1 MPPSRRS
8 TLAEAYY
15 KASFDF
21 TAFKYLLN
29 RRYVHAPHLD
39 LLDAYL
45 TEVSRYVETAGQE
58 GIGRLIVEM
67 PPRHGK
73 TFTISQL
80 FPAFHLGRNP
90 GHRVIMVSYGASL
103 VEKNSRA
110 ARNYIHND
118 YFRAVFPGVELDPF
132 SRSVNSWN
140 FAGHP
145 GGVDAIGITGGA
157 TGKGAH
163 LLLVDDPIKNR
174 AEAES
179 QAYRDR
185 VWDGF
190 RDDLYTRLEPGGA
203 VVIVVTRWHE
213 DDLVGRALKYM
224 PGEWT
229 RLRLPALA
237 EAGDPLG
244 RPEGAA
250 LWPWRYDEAALRGIE
265 RTLGPY
271 SFASMYQQRPQPS
284 AGGLFKLE
292 YFMPLRAEAPPLVQR
307 VRFWDLAMSE
317 KTSAD
322 YTAGLLY
329 GLDADTH
336 RYILDVARGQV
347 EWGDLTPFMADTI
360 LADGPDVMQGIEAKG
375 YMSRAIT
382 ELNADP
388 RLRGYSIFGYP
399 KETDKF
405 TNALPVAAKAAAGL
419 VHVLDRHWTP
429 DFLDEVCA
437 FNKAAHDDQVDALA
451 GAENMLSGGDNGL
464 TGAMND
470 GRENGYYGA
479 Y

>member
-1 MPPSRRS
+1 MPRSRRS
-8 TLAEAYY
+8 RVAEAYH
-15 KASFDF
+15 KASYDF
-21 TAFKYLLN
+21 TAFKYLIN
-29 RRYVHAPHLD
+29 RRYVHAPHLE
-39 LLDAYL
+39 LLDRYL
-45 TEVSRYVETAGQE
+45 TEITRFTESGGKA

-73 TFTISQL
+73 TLSVSQL
-80 FPAFHLGRNP
+80 YPVWHLGRNP
-90 GHRVIMVSYGASL
+90 DHRVIMVSYGADL

-118 YFRAVFPGVELDPF
+118 YFRAVFPGVELDPS
-132 SRSVNSWN
+132 SRSANSWDI
-140 FAGHP
+140 ARRA
-145 GGVDAIGITGGA
+145 GGVDAIGMMGGA

-179 QAYRDR
+179 ETYRDR
-185 VWDGF
+185 VWNGF

-203 VVIVVTRWHE
+203 VAIVMTRWHE

-229 RLRLPALA
+229 CLRLPAFA

-244 RPEGAA
+244 RAEGAA
-250 LWPWRYDEAALRGIE
+250 LWPWRYDEAALRDIE

-271 SFASMYQQRPQPS
+271 SFASMYQQRPQPGS
-284 AGGLFKLE
+284 GGLFKLD
-292 YFMPLRAEAPPLVQR
+292 YFLPLRESAPPLIQR

-329 GLDADTH
+329 GLDADAH
-336 RYILDVARGQV
+336 RYVLDVARGQV
-347 EWGDLTPFMADTI
+347 DWGELTAYLANVI
-360 LADGPDVMQGIEAKG
+360 LADGPEVIQGIESKG

-388 RLRGYSIFGYP
+388 RFHGYSIFGYP

-451 GAENMLSGGDNGL
+451 GAETMIGASDGALA
-464 TGAMND
+464 GAMNY
-470 GRENGYYGA
+470 GQSSTVSGA